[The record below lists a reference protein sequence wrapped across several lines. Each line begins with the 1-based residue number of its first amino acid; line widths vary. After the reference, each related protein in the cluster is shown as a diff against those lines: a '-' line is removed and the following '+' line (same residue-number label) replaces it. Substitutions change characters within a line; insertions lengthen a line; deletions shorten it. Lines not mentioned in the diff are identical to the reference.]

1 MTWRAGRTLLFILG
15 LALLG
20 NGCVGLQGVLPKR
33 GTAYEA
39 EVQSWKNA
47 VKERGGNGMW
57 IVVRSYTNAGDLFAI
72 TTNSRFSHACVL
84 DANGST
90 IIESVFKGVV
100 ESPLDQLI
108 DHAHRVVLVEPPGW
122 TPETGN
128 AALARA
134 KLLAGKKFDFGGL
147 FGLPHTQ
154 RWYCSEVA
162 LHAWELR
169 TDRIGPWNVTHPAWF
184 TRRGRILFDSGPRDG
199 VPDP

>member
-1 MTWRAGRTLLFILG
+1 MLFILG

-20 NGCVGLQGVLPKR
+20 NGCVGLQGVVPKR
-33 GTAYEA
+33 GPAYEA

-108 DHAHRVVLVEPPGW
+108 DHAHRIVLVEPPGW
-122 TPETGN
+122 TPETGK

>member
-1 MTWRAGRTLLFILG
+1 MTWRAGRTMLFILG

-100 ESPLDQLI
+100 ESPFDQLI

-134 KLLAGKKFDFGGL
+134 KLLAGKKFDFASYAI
-147 FGLPHTQ
+147 F
-154 RWYCSEVA
+154 
-162 LHAWELR
+162 
-169 TDRIGPWNVTHPAWF
+169 F
-184 TRRGRILFDSGPRDG
+184 
-199 VPDP
+199 